1 MFSPTGAAFNK
12 PYSQTQGF
20 ICDFEVTAS
29 FFHYEKQ
36 KIEKKLPS
44 GLRRK
49 YVFCIFWNCSWM
61 KFCFCDLHVSPI
73 LNLFCNKRHWKISE
87 TEAVCAF
94 LCVSKHSSSCSHPGT
109 CSRISVSVCVCLM
122 WCPKWS
128 LRWDIMVRQTYST
141 TQIKINKQSE
151 VFTLNTF
158 SFFKLCFFNE
168 YTTWPGP
175 Q

>member
-1 MFSPTGAAFNK
+1 MFSAFSEIVAGWNFVFVTCMCCQFLIYFVISITGK
-12 PYSQTQGF
+12 SLRL
-20 ICDFEVTAS
+20 
-29 FFHYEKQ
+29 
-36 KIEKKLPS
+36 KL
-44 GLRRK
+44 
-49 YVFCIFWNCSWM
+49 YV
-61 KFCFCDLHVSPI
+61 L
-73 LNLFCNKRHWKISE
+73 
-87 TEAVCAF
+87 F

-168 YTTWPGP
+168 YTTWPGSQQHRQVP
-175 Q
+175 SLGEIR